1 VTKVDQRMALHK
13 KRKTISKLDWET
25 APPNL
30 RLDEYE
36 CEEDLNNCDGTSVR
50 SEDFPVT
57 FPEECT
63 HEFVERFA
71 KANSRQ
77 CLVDLVA
84 RAEAKL
90 KYLDQRLKNFK
101 MTAKAELK
109 VVGDKLR
116 GLGLED

>member
-1 VTKVDQRMALHK
+1 MALHK
-13 KRKTISKLDWET
+13 KRKTMSNIDWET
-25 APPNL
+25 APPSL
-30 RLDEYE
+30 RLDDCNY
-36 CEEDLNNCDGTSVR
+36 EEDLNNCDGTSVR

-71 KANSRQ
+71 KDNSRQ

-90 KYLDQRLKNFK
+90 KILDQRLKNFK
-101 MTAKAELK
+101 MTVKAELK